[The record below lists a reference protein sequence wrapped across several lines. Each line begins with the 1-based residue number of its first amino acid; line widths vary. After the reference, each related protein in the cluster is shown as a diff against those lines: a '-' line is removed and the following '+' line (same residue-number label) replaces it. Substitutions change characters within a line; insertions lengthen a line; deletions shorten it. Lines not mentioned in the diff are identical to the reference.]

1 MMMNMK
7 KIIFLTISVV
17 VGILVY
23 NQHEEIV
30 IPMDAIRIR
39 IIANSN
45 NIEDLY
51 EKKRLKEEIKSE
63 LYDLVK
69 DVNSSS
75 EASSNIQ
82 ENMEKINKLVSSKT
96 EDYSINYGMNYF
108 PSKTY
113 KGVIY
118 KEGNYNSLVITL
130 GKGLGDNWWCVLYP
144 PLCMMEDNP
153 NTKDVEYRSFVK
165 DLLNN

>member
-1 MMMNMK
+1 MK
-7 KIIFLTISVV
+7 KIIFLIISVI
-17 VGILVY
+17 VGIMVY
-23 NQHEEIV
+23 NQNEDVV
-30 IPMDAIRIR
+30 IPMDAIRVR
-39 IIANSN
+39 IVANSN

-51 EKKRLKEEIKSE
+51 EKKKLKEEIKSE

-75 EASSNIQ
+75 EASNNI
-82 ENMEKINKLVSSKT
+82 EKNMEKINKLVSSKIS
-96 EDYSINYGMNYF
+96 DYSINYGMNYF

-118 KEGNYNSLVITL
+118 KEGNYHSLVITL
-130 GKGLGDNWWCVLYP
+130 GKGLGENWWCVLYP

-153 NTKDVEYRSFVK
+153 STSNVEYRSFIK
-165 DLLNN
+165 DWLNN